1 MENKEIKIN
10 EFTCEKKQSIYNEL
24 CEKWKNNG
32 LSFTVENTYHKGKY
46 SNNSYQLSVNN
57 AKKSKE
63 NILLLLKEI
72 FDINSTRFDNKF
84 YEACS
89 GSGNEAKKICTIHSS
104 SLCSLLFF
112 FDISKDNPLKLLLN
126 DDTVIFENVYFEYK
140 NKVIKSPSNV
150 DVVLI
155 GKNQNSEDVV
165 LFLESKFSEYFYPQR
180 SYSISNSYRK
190 EEKCKNYYEYDFL
203 NNIGIEMISK
213 KNGEPNIFTNKDGE
227 KFKIKLKDNKKN
239 YLEGIKQ
246 IISHYIGVKNY
257 LDSTR
262 EKADTRKLP
271 SNAKVYLGTIL
282 FDFNFDK
289 DNILK
294 NYSELYKK
302 LAHELN
308 KKNEEINVVSDVI
321 KYSDLKDFIKNPRI
335 KNFYF

>member
-190 EEKCKNYYEYDFL
+190 EEQCKNYYEYDFL

-227 KFKIKLKDNKKN
+227 KFKIKLKDNKK
-239 YLEGIKQ
+239 
-246 IISHYIGVKNY
+246 
-257 LDSTR
+257 
-262 EKADTRKLP
+262 KL
-271 SNAKVYLGTIL
+271 SRGN
-282 FDFNFDK
+282 
-289 DNILK
+289 
-294 NYSELYKK
+294 
-302 LAHELN
+302 
-308 KKNEEINVVSDVI
+308 
-321 KYSDLKDFIKNPRI
+321 
-335 KNFYF
+335 